1 MTWLKNLNGTTFFLL
16 QCANSGNTLAIMAF
30 VPTVLRLA
38 TLKQGFGGTKT
49 NVESNHIFYKIL
61 LNDNRKLLLNIEMHM
76 D

>member
-1 MTWLKNLNGTTFFLL
+1 
-16 QCANSGNTLAIMAF
+16 MAF